1 MGLFKISRLIT
12 NPNPGTS
19 SFPFG
24 TVGVV
29 DVSVLLSCCDG
40 KGDWAVVAVFV
51 PADVLDA
58 GDAAADVVV
67 GWLSVVVAV
76 GVESGAGEGGA
87 SETIV
92 WGAAFNGLT
101 GLIGDTGLV
110 GFVGLLR
117 LLTQLFAL
125 SIHEPGTG

>member
-1 MGLFKISRLIT
+1 MGLFKISKLIT

-29 DVSVLLSCCDG
+29 DVAVLFSCCDCE
-40 KGDWAVVAVFV
+40 GDWAVVAVFV
-51 PADVLDA
+51 SADVLDA
-58 GDAAADVVV
+58 GDAASDV
-67 GWLSVVVAV
+67 WLSVVVAI

-87 SETIV
+87 SETIG
-92 WGAAFNGLT
+92 WGSAFNGLT

-125 SIHEPGTG
+125 SVHKPATG

>member
-1 MGLFKISRLIT
+1 MGLFNISRLIT

-40 KGDWAVVAVFV
+40 KGDWAVGAVFV
-51 PADVLDA
+51 STDVLDA

-67 GWLSVVVAV
+67 GASVVVTV

-87 SETIV
+87 SETIG

-110 GFVGLLR
+110 TFVGLLR

-125 SIHEPGTG
+125 SVHKPATG